1 MSGFAEVY
9 GSHPGLIQM
18 SETQRPAVRPAFADE
33 ADEAAEVEFKPL
45 SAEEARLWRSR
56 QIPLSPWRIVAWQLV
71 AGVLA
76 SLVAWL
82 LSGRA
87 EIAGS
92 VAYGALSVV
101 APAAVLARGMSR
113 RAGAAGAA
121 LASFFVWELVKIA
134 LTVAMLLAAPRLVP
148 HLSWLALLAGLVV
161 AMKVYWV
168 AMWLHSARRRPMEK
182 I

>member
-1 MSGFAEVY
+1 MAQDTS
-9 GSHPGLIQM
+9 P
-18 SETQRPAVRPAFADE
+18 PPKPAFAEDE
-33 ADEAAEVEFKPL
+33 DAAALAEFKPL

-101 APAAVLARGMSR
+101 VPAAVLVRGMSR

-168 AMWLHSARRRPMEK
+168 AMWLHSARRTPVEK